1 MQNRPNRLSLAESVN
16 MSNEYQFSDSRAL
29 SAPFAQQLSQQ
40 PPDGAL
46 AWLSAILATQA
57 PMLRSSNA
65 ILLAY
70 TGNPAAIAWID
81 ANIGSPVAGQWGV
94 AAALLDTP
102 WPQIVDWLQRGGAHR
117 LMALD
122 TLLAYRKPAA
132 NMSPLE
138 QIAAPVLPQA
148 PARAELDTALA
159 ACLAASSTP
168 RIQAS
173 IHAINKHVDEILR
186 GGPRGV
192 AVADL
197 PRLYLDPAPFKDA
210 PAILEQH
217 EAVVGGMRQNLQNL
231 LKGIL

>member
-1 MQNRPNRLSLAESVN
+1 MPEHL
-16 MSNEYQFSDSRAL
+16 QFADSRVL
-29 SAPFAQQLSQQ
+29 GEPFAQQLSKQ

-46 AWLSAILATQA
+46 AWLTAILATQA
-57 PMLRSSNA
+57 PALRSSNA

-70 TGNPAAIAWID
+70 TGNPAAIAWINT
-81 ANIGSPVAGQWGV
+81 NIGSPVAGQWGV

-102 WPQIVDWLQRGGAHR
+102 WPQIVDWLHRGGPHR

-122 TLLAYRKPAA
+122 TLLAYRKPAV

-148 PARAELDTALA
+148 PARAELDAALA
-159 ACLAASSTP
+159 VCLAASATP
-168 RIQAS
+168 RIRAAVSAITQ
-173 IHAINKHVDEILR
+173 HADDILR

-197 PRLYLDPAPFKDA
+197 PRLYLEPAPFKDA
-210 PAILEQH
+210 SAILERH
-217 EAVVGGMRQNLQNL
+217 ETVVGGMRQNLQNL

>member
-1 MQNRPNRLSLAESVN
+1 
-16 MSNEYQFSDSRAL
+16 MSDEYQFSDSRAL
-29 SAPFAQQLSQQ
+29 NAPFTQQLSRQ

-70 TGNPAAIAWID
+70 TGNPAALTWID

-122 TLLAYRKPAA
+122 TLLAYRKPAV

-148 PARAELDTALA
+148 PARAELDAALA

-168 RIQAS
+168 RIQAAIS
-173 IHAINKHVDEILR
+173 SINKHVDEILR

>member
-29 SAPFAQQLSQQ
+29 SAPFAQQLSQL

-46 AWLSAILATQA
+46 AWLITVLATQA
-57 PMLRSSNA
+57 PALRSSNA

-70 TGNPAAIAWID
+70 TGNPAAIAWLEN
-81 ANIGSPVAGQWGV
+81 NIGSPVAGQWGV
-94 AAALLDTP
+94 AAALLGTP

-122 TLLAYRKPAA
+122 ALLACRKPAV

-148 PARAELDTALA
+148 PARAELDAALA
-159 ACLAASSTP
+159 ACLAASPTP
-168 RIQAS
+168 RIQAAIDS
-173 IHAINKHVDEILR
+173 INKHVDEILR

-210 PAILEQH
+210 PAILVQH
-217 EAVVGGMRQNLQNL
+217 ASVVGGMRQNLQNL

>member
-1 MQNRPNRLSLAESVN
+1 MPEH
-16 MSNEYQFSDSRAL
+16 QFADSRAL
-29 SAPFAQQLSQQ
+29 SAPFSQQLASH
-40 PPDGAL
+40 PGDGAL
-46 AWLSAILATQA
+46 AWLTCVLAAQA
-57 PMLRSSNA
+57 PALRSSNA

-70 TGNPAAIAWID
+70 TGNPAAIDWID
-81 ANIGSPVAGQWGV
+81 ANVGSPVAGAWGV
-94 AAALLDTP
+94 AAALLGTP
-102 WPQIVDWLQRGGAHR
+102 WPRILDWLQRGGAHR

-122 TLLAYRKPAA
+122 TLYAYRKPAV

-148 PARAELDTALA
+148 PARADLDAALA

-168 RIQAS
+168 RIQA
-173 IHAINKHVDEILR
+173 AINSINQHVDEILR

-197 PRLYLDPAPFKDA
+197 PHLYLDPAPFKHA

-217 EAVVGGMRQNLQNL
+217 ATVVGGMRENLQNL

>member
-1 MQNRPNRLSLAESVN
+1 MPEPL
-16 MSNEYQFSDSRAL
+16 QFADSRAL
-29 SAPFAQQLSQQ
+29 SEPFAQQLSTM

-46 AWLSAILATQA
+46 AWLSTILATQA
-57 PMLRSSNA
+57 PALRASNA
-65 ILLAY
+65 TLLAY
-70 TGNPAAIAWID
+70 TGNPAAIAWLE
-81 ANIGSPVAGQWGV
+81 ANAGSPVAGQWGV
-94 AAALLDTP
+94 AAALLGTP
-102 WPQIVDWLQRGGAHR
+102 WPRLLNWLQRGGAHR

-122 TLLAYRKPAA
+122 ALLAYRRPAV

-148 PARAELDTALA
+148 PARAELDGALA

-168 RIQAS
+168 RIQAAIDS
-173 IHAINKHVDEILR
+173 ISKHADEILR

-210 PAILEQH
+210 PAILERH
-217 EAVVGGMRQNLQNL
+217 ETVAAGMRQNLQNL